1 MKKGRVFLAFVVCI
15 AVAAAL
21 TLAYAAS
28 KMPDKP
34 IVIDST
40 TAIPDKKRGPVNF
53 DHTKH
58 KDFKCTQCHHEYK
71 DGNNVWQ
78 EGQEVKKCSECH
90 KKEDQGKQVKLE
102 KAMHDQCVKCHKDM
116 KKEKKQTGPT
126 ACTKCHPKGGDDK

>member
-1 MKKGRVFLAFVVCI
+1 MKKGRVFLAFAVCI
-15 AVAAAL
+15 AVAAAF
-21 TLAYAAS
+21 TLAYAAT

-40 TAIPDKKRGPVNF
+40 AAVPDKKKGPVNF

-58 KDFKCTQCHHEYK
+58 KDLKCTQCHHEYK
-71 DGNNVWQ
+71 DGKNVWQ
-78 EGQEVKKCSECH
+78 EGQEVKKCGECH

-102 KAMHDQCVKCHKDM
+102 KAFHDQCIKCHKDM
-116 KKEKKQTGPT
+116 KKEKKKTGPT